1 MKSFENKTFT
11 LSKGTC
17 LYLSSDGYGD
27 QNDIKRNNF
36 SEKRLVNLL
45 QQIQDLPMEQQKE
58 ILQTQ
63 LTKYIEGTEQRDD
76 ILVVGVRL

>member
-17 LYLSSDGYGD
+17 LYLSSDGFAD
-27 QNDIKRNNF
+27 QNDVARNNF
-36 SEKRLVNLL
+36 SEKRLINLL
-45 QQIQDLPMEQQKE
+45 QQIQDLSMEQQKE

-63 LTKYIEGTEQRDD
+63 LTEHTKGTEQRDD
-76 ILVVGVRL
+76 ILVIGIRL